1 MGAVSQKFEYH
12 VERIRGQEIEKP
24 LPKRLHAILQKRIML
39 ELAKLETAGRFEV
52 LPELD
57 MLTGGGDWV
66 VPDITV
72 AAVDAPYDSGKL
84 AGPAELAVEI
94 MSPGQTIGQLFDKCE
109 ILHAGGTK
117 HCWVIWPA
125 KRTAWR
131 YDAGELPVI
140 EERELIAGEIRLA
153 VPPLFADLP
162 DEAEN

>member
-12 VERIRGQEIEKP
+12 VERIHGQEIQKP
-24 LPKRLHAILQKRIML
+24 LPKRLHWIVQARIFR
-39 ELAKLETAGRFEV
+39 ELLKWEGALRIDVGAEV
-52 LPELD
+52 DLLCGEDRLIPD
-57 MLTGGGDWV
+57 VAV
-66 VPDITV
+66 VKKN
-72 AAVDAPYDSGKL
+72 APYRDGVVL
-84 AGPAELAVEI
+84 GGAELAVEI

-125 KRTAWR
+125 KHTAWR

-140 EERELIAGEIRLA
+140 EESELVAGEIRLS

-162 DEAEN
+162 DEPEN

>member
-12 VERIRGQEIEKP
+12 VERIHGQEIQKP

-52 LPELD
+52 LPEVD
-57 MLTGGGDWV
+57 MLTGGGNWV
-66 VPDITV
+66 VPDVVV
-72 AAVDAPYDSGKL
+72 AAVDAQYDSGKL
-84 AGPAELAVEI
+84 ARPAELAVEI

-140 EERELIAGEIRLA
+140 EESELAAGEIRLA

-162 DEAEN
+162 DEVEN

>member
-12 VERIRGQEIEKP
+12 VERIHGQEIQKP

-39 ELAKLETAGRFEV
+39 ELAKLETGRFEV

-57 MLTGGGDWV
+57 VLTGGGNWV
-66 VPDITV
+66 VPDVAV
-72 AAVDAPYDSGKL
+72 AAVNAAYDAGKL

-125 KRTAWR
+125 RRTAWR
-131 YDAGELPVI
+131 YDAGEFPVI
-140 EERELIAGEIRLA
+140 EENELIAGEIRLS

-162 DEAEN
+162 DEPES

>member
-12 VERIRGQEIEKP
+12 VEKIHGQEIQKP
-24 LPKRLHAILQKRIML
+24 LPKRLHWIVQARIFRELLKWEGALQIDVG
-39 ELAKLETAGRFEV
+39 AEV
-52 LPELD
+52 DLLCGDDRLIPD
-57 MLTGGGDWV
+57 VAVVKKNAQYHDGVVIGG
-66 VPDITV
+66 
-72 AAVDAPYDSGKL
+72 
-84 AGPAELAVEI
+84 AELAVEI

-131 YDAGELPVI
+131 YDAGELPAI
-140 EERELIAGEIRLA
+140 EENELVAGEIRLS
-153 VPPLFADLP
+153 VPPLFVDLP